1 MLDIEFGIAVNDGM
15 RDMGIQ
21 AYCEE
26 TNIAAEFRVPVPA
39 KDSISEMEADA
50 KIALRSFLEQMI
62 SEL

>member
-26 TNIAAEFRVPVPA
+26 TNIAADFRVPVPA

-50 KIALRSFLEQMI
+50 KTALRSFLEQML

>member
-1 MLDIEFGIAVNDGM
+1 MLDIGFGEAVDDGM
-15 RDMGIQ
+15 RNIGVQ

-26 TNIAAEFRVPVPA
+26 TNVAANFRVPVPA

-50 KIALRSFLEQMI
+50 KIALRSFLEQML